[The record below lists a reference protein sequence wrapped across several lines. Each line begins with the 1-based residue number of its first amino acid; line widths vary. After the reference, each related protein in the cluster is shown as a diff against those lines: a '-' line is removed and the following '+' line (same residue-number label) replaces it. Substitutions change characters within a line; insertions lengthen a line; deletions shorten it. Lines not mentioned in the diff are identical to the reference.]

1 MSGNGGAPHRD
12 HLSDHPV
19 SRGQTGSAPD
29 KAIQRRA
36 LRLEEAAESLGVS
49 LDFFR
54 EHIAPD
60 LKVIRKSR
68 VRLIPVSELDRW
80 LDEMAC
86 ALPSSLQ

>member
-1 MSGNGGAPHRD
+1 MSGNGRAPRWD

-19 SRGQTGSAPD
+19 TRGQRGTTPG
-29 KAIQRRA
+29 KAIHRRA

-60 LKVIRKSR
+60 LRVIRKSR

-80 LDEMAC
+80 LDETAC
-86 ALPSSLQ
+86 ALPSSPQ